1 MKRKSLLNLFRICW
15 IRSSW
20 KLPVLVLI
28 CLFSSILELIGIG
41 LVVPLIN
48 ISFRKDSTSSEG
60 IMRFFE
66 DFFNYINLDISLNMI
81 LLIILTIFIFK
92 NLFVFLGDI
101 IRIWITTGIRKSIQ
115 NEIISLSLKV

>member
-60 IMRFFE
+60 IMKFFE
-66 DFFNYINLDISLNMI
+66 DFFNYINL
-81 LLIILTIFIFK
+81 IF
-92 NLFVFLGDI
+92 
-101 IRIWITTGIRKSIQ
+101 R
-115 NEIISLSLKV
+115 